1 VALKR
6 HLTLRN
12 RTKAGLIL
20 HIGAGAGAD
29 IIEFLQV
36 GFDDVVIME
45 PNPIYSDALKM
56 IASEHKEVHFIEAA
70 ISETGNCAQINIL
83 NFSKL
88 STLKSI
94 DKLYY
99 IFPGI
104 KVIDQPSVQTLSIRQ
119 LLATM
124 PDLREDTFNCL
135 VIEAPGTEK
144 EILDALIAAD
154 ALKKFQ
160 HVLVTCGR
168 ESYFEDS
175 VPGGLLARHICDQG
189 FKLIEVDDGRDYD
202 WPTYVLERD
211 QALIDGRIKDVK
223 IALLEDRL
231 DNAEALK
238 AEAETAHEQA
248 AQALRDR
255 LDNAEA
261 EKAEAETAHEQ
272 ALQALRDRLDNAE
285 AEKAEAET
293 AHEQAAQALRDRL
306 DNAEAEKAEA
316 ETAHEQ
322 AAQALRDRLD
332 NAEAVKAEAETAHE
346 QAAQT
351 LKDRLDNAEAVKAE
365 AETAH
370 EQALQALRDR
380 LGNAEAEKAEAETA
394 LKDLNETIR
403 DREDKQ
409 RAELSMALR
418 LQTMSRNDQLD
429 LKQRYDTLWLEKE
442 ALEKLIAQLTQKLG
456 EAASHLHLLSVQDS
470 NETNPALDVAEPR
483 SEPAQTLPRQKS
495 SSKSKSKNKKTK

>member
-248 AQALRDR
+248 R
-255 LDNAEA
+255 
-261 EKAEAETAHEQ
+261 
-272 ALQALRDRLDNAE
+272 
-285 AEKAEAET
+285 
-293 AHEQAAQALRDRL
+293 QALRDRL